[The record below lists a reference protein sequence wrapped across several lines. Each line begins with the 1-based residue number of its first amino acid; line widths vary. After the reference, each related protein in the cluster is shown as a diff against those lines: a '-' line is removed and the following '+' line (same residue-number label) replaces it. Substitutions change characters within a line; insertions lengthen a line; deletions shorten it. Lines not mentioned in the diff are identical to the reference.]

1 MTYLSN
7 LGAKTAIWITSNPR
21 DEHIKAINWLNEATP
36 EDVAFYLIKVE
47 AVRIENSQPA
57 PLFSV
62 VAEPTEMV
70 KDIGREKKEYAERH
84 HLRKEFWTQLLEKAK
99 TKTTLHA
106 NISPV
111 IYSWIGTGSGKS
123 GMGYNYV
130 IANSYAGVEIYLDR
144 GKGFLDLNKERF
156 DQLYKYKNEIEK
168 AFGGKLSWERLDKKR
183 ASRIAF
189 RFEGVGLKDKDKWP
203 HIQDGM
209 IDVMIRLEAA
219 FKPYIK
225 QLK

>member
-1 MTYLSN
+1 
-7 LGAKTAIWITSNPR
+7 
-21 DEHIKAINWLNEATP
+21 
-36 EDVAFYLIKVE
+36 
-47 AVRIENSQPA
+47 
-57 PLFSV
+57 
-62 VAEPTEMV
+62 
-70 KDIGREKKEYAERH
+70 
-84 HLRKEFWTQLLEKAK
+84 
-99 TKTTLHA
+99 
-106 NISPV
+106 
-111 IYSWIGTGSGKS
+111 
-123 GMGYNYV
+123 MGYNYV